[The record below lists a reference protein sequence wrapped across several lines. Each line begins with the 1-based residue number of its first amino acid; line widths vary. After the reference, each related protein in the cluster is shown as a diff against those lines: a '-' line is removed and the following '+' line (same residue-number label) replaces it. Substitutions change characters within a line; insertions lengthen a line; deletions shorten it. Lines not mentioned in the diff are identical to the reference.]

1 MHCRLELN
9 EQNEDPMKQQK
20 RDRKEKTIVFKLD
33 AERNQ
38 WLRSYQSESEKRY
51 ITTTVLE
58 ALDLLR
64 TRARIENYIRASVR
78 ANWAKYETSDEFI
91 REMMDSSAFQL
102 WRVGVPTKNI
112 EDWIFSE
119 TYLAL
124 AEWHRRGA
132 NEDALARVLET
143 EYFIPKETYTEPI
156 PFEHEPEAENAAPAE
171 APKRKATARRKAEA
185 TA

>member
-1 MHCRLELN
+1 
-9 EQNEDPMKQQK
+9 MKTDK
-20 RDRKEKTIVFKLD
+20 LIMRIDKDRKDFLSMQAKAHKKPLSAIAT
-33 AERNQ
+33 
-38 WLRSYQSESEKRY
+38 
-51 ITTTVLE
+51 E
-58 ALDLLR
+58 AIDLLR
-64 TRARIENYIRASVR
+64 TRARIENNIRASVR
-78 ANWAKYETSDEFI
+78 TNWAKYETSDEFI
-91 REMMDSSAFQL
+91 REMRASSAFQL
-102 WRVGVPTKNI
+102 WRAGVPTKNI

-143 EYFIPKETYTEPI
+143 EYFIPKETHTEPI

-171 APKRKATARRKAEA
+171 APKRKATAKRRKVEA